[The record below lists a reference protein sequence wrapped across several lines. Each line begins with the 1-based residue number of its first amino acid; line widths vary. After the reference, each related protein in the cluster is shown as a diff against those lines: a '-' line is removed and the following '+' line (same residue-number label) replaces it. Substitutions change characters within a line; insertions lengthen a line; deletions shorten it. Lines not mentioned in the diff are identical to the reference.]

1 MPNSRTA
8 ESSYSVPS
16 APSPRRIAIHQKLV
30 FILIG
35 VLLVIALWACQP
47 SQTAPGGVLHIEI
60 AADAQPATRLVIT
73 ETLDGKPASQ
83 GLMHALIIPADMSTL
98 YHEHPQE
105 LSTGHF
111 ALDVPALPTG
121 EYDIWIEITIG
132 SGHADAILNRFTM
145 QLQGPAPATNTVAGQ
160 ATLEPTKLNIESPGS
175 LSHLEF
181 LIALDGKPV
190 QRFGQ
195 FKGVQVH
202 SFAVSTDREWFR
214 HDHADAMGKG
224 IVDAHYHFPKAGQ
237 YVILL
242 QPTITTEAGR
252 EIRPIL
258 RHTVTVP

>member
-1 MPNSRTA
+1 MHQ
-8 ESSYSVPS
+8 
-16 APSPRRIAIHQKLV
+16 RRV
-30 FILIG
+30 SMLIG
-35 VLLVIALWACQP
+35 VLLVVALGACQSPQSATRLSPTAP
-47 SQTAPGGVLHIEI
+47 SLAPIATTAPGGVHIEI
-60 AADAQPATRLVIT
+60 AADAQPATQLVIT

-83 GLMHALIIPADMSTL
+83 GFMHALLIPADLSTL

-105 LSTGHF
+105 RSTGHF
-111 ALDVPALPTG
+111 VLDVPALPTG

-132 SGHADAILNRFTM
+132 SGHDNAILNRFTM
-145 QLQGPAPATNTVAGQ
+145 QLQGPAPAPDTAAGQ
-160 ATLEPTKLNIESPGS
+160 VTLEPTKLNIEPPGS

-195 FKGVQVH
+195 FIGVQVH

-214 HDHADAMGKG
+214 HDHAEPMGKG
-224 IVDAHYHFPKAGQ
+224 VVDAHYHFPKAGQ
-237 YVILL
+237 YVIFL
-242 QPTITTEAGR
+242 QPTIDTEAGR